1 MDKSYKKKTLISTLS
16 LFFQSGYSAF
26 LGLIANIVLTIVVSP
41 TTFGIYITILSIIA
55 IFNYFSDIG
64 LAAALI
70 QKKEINDND
79 LKTSFTIQQLMVLTL
94 ISIGFLSTNFV
105 QKFYHLPQNSL
116 ILYHAVLISFFLS
129 SLKTIPSVL
138 LERKIEFQKIVLVQI
153 IENTFFYL
161 SVIIFSLLKF
171 DLFAFVIAVLSRSII
186 GLIFIY
192 SLSFW
197 LPKIGIN
204 KTSLKKLISFGL
216 PFQTNSL
223 LALIKDDLLTLYLGK
238 VLGFEKL
245 GYIGFAK
252 KWAESPIRIIMDN
265 ISKVIFPLMARFQ
278 EQKEKLKSIIEK
290 ILFYQSL
297 AVLPS
302 IAGIILIM
310 PKLTEIIPKYSKW
323 QPALPLLYLFSIAA
337 IFSSYST
344 PFINFFNSIGKVK
357 ISFYFMIFWTTST
370 WTLTPILTKFFDLY
384 GFPLTLLFLSLSFIF
399 VIKMVKKIINF
410 SFIKPIT
417 PSFFS
422 TFIMFFVVFIFLK
435 LPIPSLSSVILAIVL
450 GIITYGLS
458 LTLIFKINLLKI
470 YRLFYEK

>member
-297 AVLPS
+297 AVLPA

>member
-1 MDKSYKKKTLISTLS
+1 MDKNYKKKTLISTLS

-41 TTFGIYITILSIIA
+41 ATFGIYITILSIIA

-70 QKKEINDND
+70 QKKEISEDD
-79 LKTSFTIQQLMVLTL
+79 LKTTFTIQQLLVLIL
-94 ISIGFLSTNFV
+94 VSIGFLLTNFV
-105 QKFYHLPQNSL
+105 QKFYRLPQNSL

-138 LERKIEFQKIVLVQI
+138 LERKIEFEKIVLVQI
-153 IENTFFYL
+153 TENTFFYL
-161 SVIIFSLLKF
+161 SVIIFSLLRF

-204 KTSLKKLISFGL
+204 RASFKKLISFGL

-278 EQKEKLKSIIEK
+278 EQKEKLKSILEK

-297 AVLPS
+297 AVLPA

-310 PKLTEIIPKYSKW
+310 PKLTEIIPKYNKW

-344 PFINFFNSIGKVK
+344 PFINFFNSLGKVK
-357 ISFYFMIFWTTST
+357 ISFYFMIFWTTLT
-370 WTLTPILTKFFDLY
+370 WILTPILIKIFDIY

-399 VIKMVKKIINF
+399 VIKMVKKIIDF

-422 TFIMFFVVFIFLK
+422 TLIMFLVVFIFLK
-435 LPIPSLSSVILAIVL
+435 IPISSLSSVILAIVL